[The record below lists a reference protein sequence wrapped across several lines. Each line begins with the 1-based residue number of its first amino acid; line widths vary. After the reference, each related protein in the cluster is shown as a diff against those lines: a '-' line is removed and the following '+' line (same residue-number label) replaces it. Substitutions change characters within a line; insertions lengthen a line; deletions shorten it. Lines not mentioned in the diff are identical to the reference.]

1 MTCKF
6 VKYSIL
12 FFSLKKFTKRN
23 PFKVKNKQTNKQ
35 KKKQVENFPDDV
47 VDENSPANAGDMG
60 LIPGLERFHTSQS
73 K

>member
-12 FFSLKKFTKRN
+12 FFCLKKFTKRN
-23 PFKVKNKQTNKQ
+23 PFKVK
-35 KKKQVENFPDDV
+35 KKNQVENFPDDV

-73 K
+73 N